1 MLNMLAV
8 ALGAAIG
15 ANLRYGITLWAT
27 QRFGPLF
34 PYGTLLINLLGC
46 LSIGVLLTLASNRL
60 SMSEPMRLL
69 LVTGLLGGFT
79 TFSSFGYETY
89 VMIQEGRWQAAA
101 LYVVISVLLGLLA
114 VFIGAALVKMSG

>member
-101 LYVVISVLLGLLA
+101 LYVVVSVLLGLLA

>member
-8 ALGAAIG
+8 ALGAAVG

-46 LSIGVLLTLASNRL
+46 LAIGVLLTLAASRVA
-60 SMSEPMRLL
+60 MSEPVRLL

-101 LYVVISVLLGLLA
+101 LYVVVSVLLGLLA
-114 VFIGAALVKMSG
+114 VFIGAAIVKMTG

>member
-1 MLNMLAV
+1 
-8 ALGAAIG
+8 
-15 ANLRYGITLWAT
+15 
-27 QRFGPLF
+27 
-34 PYGTLLINLLGC
+34 
-46 LSIGVLLTLASNRL
+46 
-60 SMSEPMRLL
+60 MRLL

-101 LYVVISVLLGLLA
+101 LYVVVSVLLGLLA